1 MNIVI
6 QIIAFLFVIALLV
19 FIHEAGHFFVAR
31 WRRVWVH
38 QFAVGFGP
46 AIWKRKSGETEY
58 SIRLFP
64 LGGFVRMAG
73 EDRLSE
79 EDKAVP
85 ADRLFTSKKP
95 MERMAIVAAGPLANI
110 IGAILL
116 QIIIVGSFGVG
127 YPEIAGVLSNGASEG
142 KLEPGDKIIE
152 INGEMIYSREQTQ
165 RIVRSSGGKTLQIKV
180 VRGEIKPEN
189 YREFTVTPKMAET
202 GYLLGIEWGVR
213 DMTTNPPQSIAYQG
227 SSNLVQSL
235 SSDAFLA
242 KNGLQV
248 GDRIVTVDGTQIFTA
263 NQFVRALNNGL
274 TTTQKAQVQVIRNGQ
289 AVPIGIEFPQGQGI
303 IEVMTGFRPEVL
315 SRSTNIFET
324 IRIGFTQVG
333 DAVVLMYEVLRSI
346 FAGKASAG
354 EQLSGPVGI
363 ANIIGQSINL
373 GLMTFL
379 TIVALL
385 SLNLGLINLFPF
397 PALDGSRIVFIL
409 VELIIRR
416 PIPPEKE
423 GMVHYIGFI
432 ILLALIL
439 LITFNDIKKLLG
451 Q

>member
-1 MNIVI
+1 MNVVI
-6 QIIAFLFVIALLV
+6 QIVAFLFVIALLV

-46 AIWKRKSGETEY
+46 AIWKRQSGETEY

-95 MERMAIVAAGPLANI
+95 VERMVIVAAGPLANI

-127 YPEIAGVLSNGASEG
+127 YTEIMKVTEKSPAQGQ
-142 KLEPGDKIIE
+142 LESGDKIVE
-152 INGEMIYSREQTQ
+152 INSQMIYSREQMQ
-165 RIVRSSGGKTLQIKV
+165 RIIRSSEGRNLHIKV
-180 VRGEIKPEN
+180 LRGEIA
-189 YREFTVTPKMAET
+189 TPAET
-202 GYLLGIEWGVR
+202 KEFDIATKWDKEAGAYRLGIVFAFYGS
-213 DMTTNPPQSIAYQG
+213 TNKI
-227 SSNLVQSL
+227 QSL
-235 SSDAFLA
+235 EPDSFLA
-242 KNGLQV
+242 KNGLKAGDHIVAVDATKVYSASQFMNIVETAIKEKNYAMHLQASRNGEALTIELNLANQEFSQILAGYRPEFLSRQV
-248 GDRIVTVDGTQIFTA
+248 GFFDMVRIGFAQIGDA
-263 NQFVRALNNGL
+263 IAL
-274 TTTQKAQVQVIRNGQ
+274 
-289 AVPIGIEFPQGQGI
+289 
-303 IEVMTGFRPEVL
+303 MY
-315 SRSTNIFET
+315 ET
-324 IRIGFTQVG
+324 IRSVF
-333 DAVVLMYEVLRSI
+333 S
-346 FAGKASAG
+346 GKSSAS
-354 EQLSGPVGI
+354 EQFSGPVGI
-363 ANIIGQSINL
+363 AGIIGQSISL
-373 GLMTFL
+373 GLMPFL
-379 TIVALL
+379 IIVTLL

-409 VELIIRR
+409 VEMVIRR
-416 PIPPEKE
+416 PIPPDKE

-439 LITFNDIKKLLG
+439 LITFNDIKKMLG